1 MERDDGPMAADD
13 LRITG
18 GLSVP
23 GWELVET
30 FTTSGGPGGQHANKA
45 STRVE
50 LRFEVASSSVLSA
63 AQKRRVRDRLGPTLR
78 VVADDERSQARNREI
93 ARGRLAD
100 TLREALVPPRRRVPT
115 KPSRGAK
122 RRRLQSKKETAERKA
137 QRRKPRLDE

>member
-1 MERDDGPMAADD
+1 MASDD
-13 LRITG
+13 LTVRGRLT
-18 GLSVP
+18 VP

-50 LRFEVASSSVLSA
+50 LRFDVASSSVLSP
-63 AQKRRVRDRLGPTLR
+63 AQKRRVRDRLGPEIR
-78 VVADDERSQARNREI
+78 VVADDERSQARNRDI
-93 ARGRLAD
+93 ARSRLAE

-115 KPSRGAK
+115 KPSRGSK
-122 RRRLQSKKETAERKA
+122 RRRLQSKKETAERKQ

>member
-1 MERDDGPMAADD
+1 MAADD

-50 LRFEVASSSVLSA
+50 LRFEVASSSVLSP
-63 AQKRRVRDRLGPTLR
+63 AQKRRVRDRVGPTLR

-93 ARGRLAD
+93 ARDRLAES
-100 TLREALVPPRRRVPT
+100 LRQALVPPRRRVPT

-122 RRRLQSKKETAERKA
+122 RRRLQSKRETAERKA

>member
-1 MERDDGPMAADD
+1 MGAMAVDD

-93 ARGRLAD
+93 ARDRLAD

-122 RRRLQSKKETAERKA
+122 RRRLQSKRETAERKA
-137 QRRKPRLDE
+137 QRRKPRLDD

>member
-1 MERDDGPMAADD
+1 MAADD
-13 LRITG
+13 LRIDG

-23 GWELVET
+23 GWELTET

-63 AQKRRVRDRLGPTLR
+63 AQKRRVRARVGPTLR
-78 VVADDERSQARNREI
+78 VVADDERSQARNRDI
-93 ARGRLAD
+93 ARDRLAD
-100 TLREALVPPRRRVPT
+100 TLRHALVPPRRRVPT
-115 KPSRGAK
+115 RPSRGAK
-122 RRRLQSKKETAERKA
+122 GRRLQTKRETAERKA